1 VAALAHRR
9 GRGDAL
15 SRGIGAVDT
24 RYSPIPFPKRTAA
37 QNDAWIDLGTSEPP
51 VKRTSTPAA
60 AAGTLL
66 VLAAL
71 PAIAHHGTL
80 ISYDRDQQWTRDA
93 VVTEF
98 HYANPHPQL
107 FFDVTDGEGNVVHW
121 SAEMLPNPAGL
132 LRVGWTKVRSLEAL
146 APGKTVKVT
155 IAPARAGGTVGL
167 LLKVVN
173 LEGAEVVSDSVPYPQ
188 PANAPQ
194 P

>member
-1 VAALAHRR
+1 MSAP
-9 GRGDAL
+9 
-15 SRGIGAVDT
+15 AV
-24 RYSPIPFPKRTAA
+24 
-37 QNDAWIDLGTSEPP
+37 
-51 VKRTSTPAA
+51 

-66 VLAAL
+66 ALATL
-71 PAIAHHGTL
+71 PAVAHHGTL

-107 FFDVTDGEGNVVHW
+107 FFDVTDEQGNVVHW

-132 LRVGWTKVRSLEAL
+132 LRVGWTKVRSLDAL

-167 LLKVVN
+167 LLKVTN
-173 LEGAEVVSDSVPYPQ
+173 LEGAEIVSDSVPYPQ
-188 PANAPQ
+188 PASAPQ